1 MSELQVFFFTVKLD
15 WMFFLLL
22 IYFGLCSLFKEV
34 NLIYIFR
41 MKQLDF
47 KPHIV
52 NIDKCDVLYRNVYI
66 FNKLFILFTFR
77 KCYIDCWK
85 WENRICGDSAIKSA
99 KIFCAGNYF
108 QTKYRLSWRC
118 DSSIAEWHLI
128 VIWLLRLKTQGF

>member
-1 MSELQVFFFTVKLD
+1 MSEFQVFFFTVKLD
-15 WMFFLLL
+15 WMFFYYEFTSGYVHCSKKL
-22 IYFGLCSLFKEV
+22 IL
-34 NLIYIFR
+34 YIFR

-52 NIDKCDVLYRNVYI
+52 NIDKYDVLYIETFI

-108 QTKYRLSWRC
+108 QTKYRLSWRR

-128 VIWLLRLKTQGF
+128 VSWLLRLKTQGF